1 MPTRRGAG
9 RTPGLLD
16 LASDQATFSFLE
28 EFDGLLISV
37 APMRQEAS
45 YVDFSTRMNNLVRA
59 LKICPGGESWFHLRN
74 KPLADITHA
83 TAITCQR
90 GRTSRTSVGAL
101 NLIGPTIWK
110 GHSIWSTTCA
120 SAEGGYPTSC
130 ASQGVC
136 TL

>member
-45 YVDFSTRMNNLVRA
+45 YVDFSTRMNNLVQA
-59 LKICPGGESWFHLRN
+59 LKICPGHRALLITYIGVVGVFGDQGGQEVGE
-74 KPLADITHA
+74 
-83 TAITCQR
+83 
-90 GRTSRTSVGAL
+90 
-101 NLIGPTIWK
+101 
-110 GHSIWSTTCA
+110 
-120 SAEGGYPTSC
+120 
-130 ASQGVC
+130 
-136 TL
+136 